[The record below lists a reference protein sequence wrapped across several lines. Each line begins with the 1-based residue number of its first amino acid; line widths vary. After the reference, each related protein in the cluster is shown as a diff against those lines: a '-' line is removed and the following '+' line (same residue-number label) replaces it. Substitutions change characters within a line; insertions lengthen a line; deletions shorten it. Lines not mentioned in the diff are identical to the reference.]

1 MKTRFSFSFF
11 AISQIFIGRT
21 AFRFLIAAI
30 VIVAPTRISAQEPA
44 GGNSSPP
51 VSSTDAAKT
60 SEAITSTKDGVNL
73 VKDGSVADSL
83 KRRPDLRFGNVTV
96 DGEKSQVSLSSMSSA
111 GVEAVEVLKAITPDV
126 DADSVGGSVSVRS
139 KPAFD
144 QGKRTLQGSATFDY
158 TSLFETWNPS
168 ASVTFGDAVG
178 ADRNLGYLFTVTAG
192 DDTHGYD
199 RLFHQWGPS
208 PTEGEDFAFIN
219 ETYFSQLKEGVVSLE
234 VTGAVDFR
242 LNEVFS
248 FFVKSNYQDSTGD
261 IFLPRYRQRFASGT
275 VEEADADS
283 AVVRDA
289 SVKRDIVADVWKYHL
304 YSVAAGGYAKT
315 NAIDLDYRVSYETSG
330 SDEEDYFMIDF
341 RADGVDLTY
350 DRNDRQFPAFAAVGD
365 QRIDDPSI
373 FLFEDMMRQVW
384 RQSQSDLSGTVNVK
398 VEHGLGTAGTGF
410 WKVGAKARARDVDQ
424 LANSRIYDG
433 FDGDFSLADVVAPYG
448 VDDVFDGRYHLG
460 PMAGPSQSRAFID
473 QNSDRFVYNENRSR
487 EESDPATYN
496 ASELITAAYGM
507 GSYETGPL
515 RFIAGVRLEM
525 TTIDYLGRE
534 VVFGDDG
541 NYVGTTEQTGS
552 SSYTN
557 VFPGLHARYRWGD
570 RLTIIGSYTQ
580 SIQRAPYSQIVP
592 YRLVY
597 REDLFVEE
605 GNPGLEPTLYDNFD
619 LAFDFILPADG
630 LLTVELFSKKLHNVV
645 YPSTFLLADGP
656 YAGFERRRLEN
667 GPDGTI
673 QGLQVTWSQGLGNL
687 LDFLQPFSF
696 NANLMVQNSEIEFQ
710 ERPGETLPITRIPEE
725 ELSLTLVY
733 ERGWFFGQVEFKHVG
748 EMMLYVGES
757 RAFDHHGYPTDAV
770 NISTSFQISEGVRL
784 IAEIDNL
791 TGEPPS
797 YSKGG
802 PQPFSY
808 EGDVDRPYQH
818 LQNTW
823 VGRLGVRFE
832 L

>member
-1 MKTRFSFSFF
+1 MASASM
-11 AISQIFIGRT
+11 
-21 AFRFLIAAI
+21 RFLI
-30 VIVAPTRISAQEPA
+30 PTIIIFQPIGIRAQESS
-44 GGNSSPP
+44 GGNASPQ
-51 VSSTDAAKT
+51 VASQDSAKT
-60 SEAITSTKDGVNL
+60 SEAITSTKDEVNL

-126 DADSVGGSVSVRS
+126 DADSIGGSVSVRS
-139 KPAFD
+139 KPAYD
-144 QGKRTLQGSATFDY
+144 QGERTLQGSVTFDY
-158 TSLFETWNPS
+158 ASLFDTWNPS
-168 ASVTFGDAVG
+168 ASVTFGEVLG
-178 ADRNLGYLFTVTAG
+178 ANRNLGYLFTVNGG
-192 DDTHGYD
+192 DDTHGFD

-208 PTEGEDFAFIN
+208 PVEGGDFAFID
-219 ETYFSQLKEGVVSLE
+219 ETYFSQLKEEVVSLE
-234 VTGAVDFR
+234 LTGAVDFR

-248 FFVKSNYQDSTGD
+248 FFVKGNYQDSTGD
-261 IFLPRYRQRFASGT
+261 LFMPRYRQRFGAGNVESAS
-275 VEEADADS
+275 ADS

-289 SVKRDIVADVWKYHL
+289 SVKRDIVDDEWKYHL

-315 NAIDLDYRVSYETSG
+315 KDIDLDYRLSYETSG
-330 SDEEDYFMIDF
+330 SDEEDFFTLDF
-341 RADGVDLTY
+341 RADGVDLSY
-350 DRNDRQFPAFAAVGD
+350 DRNDRQFPEFAATGD
-365 QRIDDPSI
+365 QKIDDPSI

-384 RQSQSDLSGTVNVK
+384 RQSQSDLIGTVNLKVK
-398 VEHGLGTAGTGF
+398 HGLGTAGTGF
-410 WKVGAKARARDVDQ
+410 WKVGAKARSRDVDQ
-424 LANSRIYDG
+424 LADSRIYDG

-448 VDDVFDGRYHLG
+448 DDKVFEGRYRLG

-473 QNSDRFVYNENRSR
+473 QNSDRFVYNVNRSR

-515 RFIAGVRLEM
+515 RFIAGVRLEK
-525 TTIDYLGRE
+525 TSIDYLGRE
-534 VVFGDDG
+534 VVFGEDG
-541 NYVGTTEQTGS
+541 DYEGTNEQTGS

-570 RLTIIGSYTQ
+570 RLTVIGSYTQ

-605 GNPGLEPTLYDNFD
+605 GNPGLDPTLYDNFD
-619 LAFDFILPADG
+619 LAFDFNLPADG
-630 LLTVELFSKKLHNVV
+630 LLSIELYSKKLHNVV
-645 YPSTFLLADGP
+645 YPSTFLLVDGP

-673 QGLQVTWSQGLGNL
+673 QGLQVTWSQGLGAVSE
-687 LDFLQPFSF
+687 FLEPISF
-696 NANLMVQNSEIEFQ
+696 NANLILQNSEIEFD
-710 ERPGETLPITRIPEE
+710 ERPDEKLSITRIPGEE
-725 ELSLTLVY
+725 FSLTLVY
-733 ERGWFFGQVEFKHVG
+733 ERAWFFGQVELKHVSD
-748 EMMLYVGES
+748 MLLYVGDTA
-757 RAFDHHGYPTDAV
+757 AFDHRGYPTDVV
-770 NISTSFQISEGVRL
+770 NLAMSFQLSKGIRL

-797 YSKGG
+797 YSQGG
-802 PQPFSY
+802 PQPYSY
-808 EGDVDRPYQH
+808 EGDEDRPYQH